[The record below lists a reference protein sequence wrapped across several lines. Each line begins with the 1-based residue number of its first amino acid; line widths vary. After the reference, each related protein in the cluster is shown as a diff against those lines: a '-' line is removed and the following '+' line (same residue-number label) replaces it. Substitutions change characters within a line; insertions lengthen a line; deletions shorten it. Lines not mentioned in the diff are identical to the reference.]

1 MDNANININEDI
13 NMDNIGSEMSESGG
27 ESEKNRVTGGTLYL
41 VGTPIG
47 NMADLSPR
55 AVKVL
60 SEVDFIAAEDTR
72 HTGRLL
78 SAAGIS
84 KPMVSYY
91 KDNMA
96 ESGRRIAERLQK
108 GESCAL
114 CTDAGMPAISDPGE
128 ELVKLCASL
137 NIPVTCVPGPCAAVT
152 ALSLSGAD
160 TRTFVFM
167 GFLPSEGRSRRDAL
181 SEVSVERRTVVLYEA
196 PHRLR
201 RTLCDLADACGG
213 ERELAVCRELTKLN
227 EQIIRAT
234 IAEVKAYYDDVEPRG
249 EYVLVLHGKKSGEDW
264 HSLSVQEHVLMYEQS
279 GMSRMDAMKAAAR
292 DRGVGKAE
300 IYKAIN
306 KK

>member
-1 MDNANININEDI
+1 MDSDKNINIVEVSASADEN
-13 NMDNIGSEMSESGG
+13 
-27 ESEKNRVTGGTLYL
+27 EKNRVLGGVLYL

-60 SEVDFIAAEDTR
+60 SEVDFVAAEDTR

-78 SAAGIS
+78 SSVGVS

-96 ESGRRIAERLQK
+96 QSGRRIVERLQK

-128 ELVKLCASL
+128 ELVRLCAAA
-137 NIPVTCVPGPCAAVT
+137 NINVTCVPGPCAAVT

-167 GFLPSEGRSRRDAL
+167 GFLPPEGKPRRDAL
-181 SEVSVERRTVVLYEA
+181 SEAAAERRTVILYEA
-196 PHRLR
+196 PHRLKK
-201 RTLCDLADACGG
+201 TLYDLFDACGG
-213 ERELAVCRELTKLN
+213 ERGLDVCRELTKLN
-227 EQIIRAT
+227 EQTVRST
-234 IAEVKAYYDDVEPRG
+234 VGEVKAMYDSVEPRG
-249 EYVLVLHGKKSGEDW
+249 EYVLVLHGRTGGEDW
-264 HSLSVQEHVLMYEQS
+264 RSLSVREHVEMYERS
-279 GMSRMDAMKAAAR
+279 GLSRMDAMKAAAR

-300 IYKAIN
+300 IYRELNVKQT
-306 KK
+306 